1 MFFWKVF
8 YICYV
13 KNYKAMKSFTQEP
26 GTVSEQQRGRTI
38 SSVYLALI
46 SIWTALLL
54 ASSLLPAYPILGTSA
69 SITFSS
75 VLLSSLTAPLLGP
88 LYGAL
93 SGFIFGWLV
102 AYVNPAT
109 SIGIFTF
116 LAPTLAALMSGL
128 VLFNRW
134 KEAALILLFQIAVW
148 LANPFAWYQ
157 LMPLILWQFVP
168 VGVFIIVPPIR
179 KWIVNSIVSAN
190 PKRLPIALWC
200 LAWIARIGGD
210 VATGNNIAVWI
221 LNWTG
226 PVFYPFW
233 APLTLYYA
241 VADSLNCFAGAIIG
255 TGVLIALK
263 RSGIRIMAFDG
274 LKSKLA
280 EKSVKS

>member
-1 MFFWKVF
+1 M
-8 YICYV
+8 
-13 KNYKAMKSFTQEP
+13 
-26 GTVSEQQRGRTI
+26 
-38 SSVYLALI
+38 
-46 SIWTALLL
+46 
-54 ASSLLPAYPILGTSA
+54 
-69 SITFSS
+69 
-75 VLLSSLTAPLLGP
+75 LGP

-233 APLTLYYA
+233 CAFDP
-241 VADSLNCFAGAIIG
+241 
-255 TGVLIALK
+255 VL
-263 RSGIRIMAFDG
+263 RSGGFVELLCRSDYWYG
-274 LKSKLA
+274 CPYSLE
-280 EKSVKS
+280 EKWHKNHGF

>member
-1 MFFWKVF
+1 MTESKS
-8 YICYV
+8 
-13 KNYKAMKSFTQEP
+13 MKP
-26 GTVSEQQRGRTI
+26 I
-38 SSVYLALI
+38 SSIYIALI

-54 ASSLLPAYPILGTSA
+54 ASSLMPAYPILGTSA

-102 AYVNPAT
+102 PYVNPAT
-109 SIGIFTF
+109 SIGILTF

-134 KEAALILLFQIAVW
+134 KEATLILICQIAIW

-157 LMPLILWQFVP
+157 LMPLILWEFVP
-168 VGVFIIVPPIR
+168 VFVFIVVPPIR
-179 KWIVNSIVSAN
+179 KWIINSVVSGD
-190 PKRLPIALWC
+190 PKHLPIALWC

-210 VATGNNIAVWI
+210 VATGNNIAVWV
-221 LNWTG
+221 LGWGG
-226 PVFYPFW
+226 PNMYPFW

-241 VADSLNCFAGAIIG
+241 VADSLNCLAGALIG
-255 TGVLIALK
+255 TGVLVALK
-263 RSGIRIMAFDG
+263 RSGIRIMAFEA
-274 LKSKLA
+274 LESKITG
-280 EKSVKS
+280 KSVKS